1 MLNSI
6 FHPLRTDILPP
17 QRFNNPFC
25 YEPHPLCLCAVEDL
39 RARIY
44 NKVEWRE
51 EVAGGKMFGVLVV
64 EDGDG
69 RVGYLAAYSGQI
81 GGRSD
86 WPEFVPAV
94 FDYLD
99 ENGYFKQE
107 EARITAINHEVA
119 RRETASELLAL
130 TNELERMRKDADTD
144 ITAHRNRMTE
154 AKRERDRRRAT
165 ETLTPDD
172 EAAMTNESR
181 FLKAELHRAKRRYA
195 DEIARLE
202 GEIAVLRDAINALK
216 HERKQRSDSLQRW
229 LFSQFRMLNGEGE
242 SRDLMEIFA
251 DTVLRVPPAG
261 AGECCEPKLLQYA
274 FAHGLRP
281 LCMAMFWMGA
291 SPKMEI
297 RHDGCYYPACSGK
310 CKPILTWMLR
320 GIDVE
325 NVDGGDP
332 SGCGCAP
339 IAGASDC
346 GGTSSASFLDS
357 SDLDIVYEDD
367 ALVVV
372 CKPSGMLSVPG
383 KTARLSAYDILK
395 ARCSDAECLMT
406 VHRLDMATSGL
417 IVFAKSKDVHKDL
430 QRQFTEHTIVKR
442 YVAVLSAPI
451 ARTEGIISLPMR
463 PDPLDR
469 PRQVV
474 DMTAGKTAVTRY
486 RLIDSPLTPMQRR
499 FASHG
504 LPIVALYPETGR
516 THQLRVHCAHRDGL
530 DSPILG
536 DSLYGKPADRLYLHA
551 EYLEF
556 THPLTQ
562 ERMRFEV

>member
-1 MLNSI
+1 MLNSL
-6 FHPLRTDILPP
+6 FHPLCTDILPP

-69 RVGYLAAYSGQI
+69 SVGYLAAYSGQI

-130 TNELERMRKDADTD
+130 TNELERLRSEADTD

-165 ETLTPDD
+165 ETLSAED
-172 EAAMTNESR
+172 EAAMTDESR

-195 DEIARLE
+195 DEIGRLE
-202 GEIAVLRDAINALK
+202 NEIATLRSAIDYLK
-216 HERKQRSDSLQRW
+216 RERKQRSDSLQRW
-229 LFSQFRMLNGEGE
+229 LFSHFRMLNGEGE
-242 SRDLMEIFA
+242 TRDLMEIFA

-274 FAHGLRP
+274 FAHRLRP

-297 RHDGCYYPACSGK
+297 RHDGCFYPACSGK
-310 CKPILTWMLR
+310 CKPILTWMLC

-325 NVDGGDP
+325 RTDAGDP
-332 SGCGCAP
+332 SG
-339 IAGASDC
+339 
-346 GGTSSASFLDS
+346 T

-383 KTARLSAYDILK
+383 KTARLSAYDIVK
-395 ARCSDAECLMT
+395 ARCTDAECLMT

-417 IVFAKSKDVHKDL
+417 LVFAKSKAAHKDL
-430 QRQFTEHTIVKR
+430 QRQFAEHTIVKR

-451 ARTEGIISLPMR
+451 ALTEGIISLPLR
-463 PDPLDR
+463 PDVLDR

-474 DMTAGKTAVTRY
+474 DMTAGKSAVTRY
-486 RLIDSPLTPMQRR
+486 RLIDNPQTPVQRR
-499 FASHG
+499 FASCG
-504 LPIVALYPETGR
+504 LPLVALYPETGR

-530 DSPILG
+530 GTPIFG
-536 DSLYGKPADRLYLHA
+536 DSLYGRSADRLYLHA
-551 EYLEF
+551 EYIEF
-556 THPLTQ
+556 THPLTGK
-562 ERMRFEV
+562 RIIITA